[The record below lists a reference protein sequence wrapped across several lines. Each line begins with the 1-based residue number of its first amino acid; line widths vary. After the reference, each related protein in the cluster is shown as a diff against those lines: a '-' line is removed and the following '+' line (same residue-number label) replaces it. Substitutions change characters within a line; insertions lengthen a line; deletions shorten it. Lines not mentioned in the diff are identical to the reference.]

1 MSSVSPFLLFFAIV
15 LLINSAFGTP
25 CGSPKTSQ
33 HGPNY
38 RSWQVSIVYDGQQD
52 QFNPLQCSGAIL
64 NDRFV
69 ITAAHCL
76 HDLNG
81 DPVPLPMLQIQ
92 SVNNLAIRRSIARV
106 YHPKKFNVER
116 LDDDVVL
123 LKLDRPFLFNSY
135 VSPICFNS
143 TKLVSP
149 EIYALDVSHLE
160 PESELNVVDFST
172 LPTANCNVINSEIF
186 DATFGN
192 SLCVGEFDASQ
203 TYHRKAGMALMI
215 RANDTLYIGGVVL
228 YTTGSSQGNISFAGG
243 INLEPYAV
251 WIDTTINRHLRLS
264 VSEQKCQEY
273 SAVAAT
279 KEVTMWIPTVVLLDE
294 SFNIFMP
301 LCFANFISE
310 HFLLTAAKCKSA
322 TSNKFNQLI
331 NCLWTE
337 EDTPVKFVAQVK
349 HAIGYHM
356 EDYFRAEYVPTK
368 PIKLVDIKHCS
379 VIESM
384 RIQSAPGDVVAVK
397 KGNETIRRIIGLSTK
412 GLRDKV
418 PAVPDHFSSQTK
430 IRRFEA
436 ESPTRIEWTPT
447 TVDKKNTQQMNEL
460 VSIYF
465 HNHRREQDRIAIVVK
480 RNGLLTLKMDLCK
493 IPVKM
498 DVHHGARRLNRDR
511 VRDSNRTAQYAIGW

>member
-1 MSSVSPFLLFFAIV
+1 MWSVSPFLQFFAIV
-15 LLINSAFGTP
+15 LLIDGAFGTL

-38 RSWQVSIVYDGQQD
+38 RSWQVSIVYGGQRD
-52 QFNPLQCSGAIL
+52 QFNPLQCSGTIL

-92 SVNNLAIRRSIARV
+92 SANNLAISRSIARV

-116 LDDDVVL
+116 LDDDVIL

-149 EIYALDVSHLE
+149 EIYALGESHLE
-160 PESELNVVDFST
+160 PESELSVVDFST

-294 SFNIFMP
+294 SFDFFKP

-322 TSNKFNQLI
+322 TRSVFIQHYVWDTEKITEFEFYTIPSEPNGIALVQIPDQPRKFNQLI

-337 EDTPVKFVAQVK
+337 EDTPVKFVSQVK
-349 HAIGYHM
+349 HALGYHM

-384 RIQSAPGDVVAVK
+384 RIQSAPGDVVAV
-397 KGNETIRRIIGLSTK
+397 L
-412 GLRDKV
+412 
-418 PAVPDHFSSQTK
+418 AVVTS
-430 IRRFEA
+430 
-436 ESPTRIEWTPT
+436 
-447 TVDKKNTQQMNEL
+447 VL
-460 VSIYF
+460 
-465 HNHRREQDRIAIVVK
+465 
-480 RNGLLTLKMDLCK
+480 
-493 IPVKM
+493 
-498 DVHHGARRLNRDR
+498 
-511 VRDSNRTAQYAIGW
+511 